1 MPAKLVAPTV
11 LLLLGL
17 TLSPFGIVDNR
28 WPGRASAQSAKSW
41 LYLNAFQSRK
51 LIAIDPITGRVEDT
65 IDVDDA
71 AGTLGAAVTS
81 DGKTIITVDGSMKS
95 RLRMFDAATL
105 ELIAEHAFD
114 HRVLS
119 RGSGPTVH
127 LTADDRWLLVKTYDD
142 AAAAKGVR
150 VFDVEKRRFS
160 PVGLRNRRCED
171 PTFASARDGRLIVA
185 CPGIFQELQPIS
197 PNVQGLWFSTMII
210 KSPIESPFD
219 IALAGDG
226 NALYA
231 VGYPGA
237 NGYADASGS
246 PAARPPWLLSHWTR
260 GQLEASAL
268 DLRVAL
274 GIQGYVPL
282 PWSRAVHALGL
293 SPDGKVL
300 AFVVG
305 PHVWLL
311 DSATLQVVGHWL
323 EPSPVDRPVFSRDG
337 KEILAIRHIG
347 GGRDELIRI
356 STSTRDVTRVPLDD
370 LVMYFNNGV
379 GTFIVAPAP

>member
-1 MPAKLVAPTV
+1 MPAKLVALTV
-11 LLLLGL
+11 LILLGL
-17 TLSPFGIVDNR
+17 TLSPLVPVDNR
-28 WPGRASAQSAKSW
+28 WPGSASAQSAKSW

-51 LIAIDPITGRVEDT
+51 LIAIDPTTGRIEDS

-71 AGTLGAAVTS
+71 VGSLGAAVTS
-81 DGKTIITVDGSMKS
+81 DGKTIITVDGSQKS
-95 RLRMFDAATL
+95 RLRMFNAATL

-119 RGSGPTVH
+119 RGSGPTIH

-160 PVGLRNRRCED
+160 PIGLRNRRCDD
-171 PTFASARDGRLIVA
+171 PSFASARDGRLIAA
-185 CPGIFQELQPIS
+185 CPGIFQELQPIP
-197 PNVQGLWFSTMII
+197 PNVQGLWFSGTII
-210 KSPIESPFD
+210 KSPIESPAD

-226 NALYA
+226 SALYA

-237 NGYADASGS
+237 GGYADASGS
-246 PAARPPWLLSHWTR
+246 PAARPPWLLSHWTP

-293 SPDGKVL
+293 SPDGKAL

-323 EPSPVDRPVFSRDG
+323 EPSPVDRPAFSRDG

-356 STSTRDVTRVPLDD
+356 STVTRDVTRVPLDH
-370 LVMYFNNGV
+370 LAMYFHTGV
-379 GTFIVAPAP
+379 ATFIVAPAL